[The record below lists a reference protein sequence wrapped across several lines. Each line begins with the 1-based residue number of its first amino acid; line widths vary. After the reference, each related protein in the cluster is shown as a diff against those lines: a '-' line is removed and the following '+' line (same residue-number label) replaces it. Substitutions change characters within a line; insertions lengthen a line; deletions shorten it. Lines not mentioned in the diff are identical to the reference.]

1 MIICPNCSAEN
12 PEGFRFCG
20 KCGTRLE
27 AEIPAEQPAAI
38 EFDSG
43 NGNGSGDNQ
52 YESLPPHVLVVDD
65 EPHITQ
71 LLKNLLELEGIKVE
85 SASNVADAMSLIEKE
100 KPSLII
106 TDIMMPDMDGYS
118 FIRQLRKNPE
128 TQKIKII
135 VLTVLDAF
143 EEIRKSVLL
152 GADDYISKPFD
163 PQELV
168 WMVKRLLGRFQAW
181 EEKKE
186 AAT

>member
-1 MIICPNCSAEN
+1 MIICPSCSSEN

-20 KCGTRLE
+20 KCGNRLE
-27 AEIPAEQPAAI
+27 VEETLATAPTAV
-38 EFDSG
+38 EFDS
-43 NGNGSGDNQ
+43 SQ

-85 SASNVADAMSLIEKE
+85 TASNVADAMALVEKE

-106 TDIMMPDMDGYS
+106 TDMMMPDMDGYS

-128 TQKIKII
+128 TAKIKIV

-163 PQELV
+163 PQELL

-186 AAT
+186 TAS